1 MLQHQFCDE
10 IRIRLNEESCPL
22 KVKFDIISDKSF
34 WLKFESDFKKSLLSI
49 KNVKYIFIVKL
60 D

>member
-10 IRIRLNEESCPL
+10 IRIWLNKESGPL
-22 KVKFDIISDKSF
+22 KVKFDIIADKSF
-34 WLKFESDFKKSLLSI
+34 WLKFESDFKKSLFSI
-49 KNVKYIFIVKL
+49 QNVKYFFIDKL